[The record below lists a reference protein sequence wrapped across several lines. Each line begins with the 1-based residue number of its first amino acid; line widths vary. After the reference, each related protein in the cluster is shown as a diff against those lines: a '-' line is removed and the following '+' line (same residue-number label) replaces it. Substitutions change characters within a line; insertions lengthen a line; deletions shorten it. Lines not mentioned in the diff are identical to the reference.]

1 MVCIFKLKYR
11 KVYKKKPAKLMHPK
25 PQRNKTKY
33 KIIYTDKQTDKN
45 R

>member
-1 MVCIFKLKYR
+1 MVCIFILKYR
-11 KVYKKKPAKLMHPK
+11 KFTQKKTGKTNASPTPK
-25 PQRNKTKY
+25 NKTKY